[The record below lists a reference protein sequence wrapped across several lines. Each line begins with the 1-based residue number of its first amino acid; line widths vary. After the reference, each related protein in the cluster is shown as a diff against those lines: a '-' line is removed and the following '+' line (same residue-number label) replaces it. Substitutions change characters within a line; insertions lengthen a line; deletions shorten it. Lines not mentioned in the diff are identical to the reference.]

1 MYTLFVGLNS
11 YDGSDFGNR
20 IVYYSG
26 AKWDDF
32 KSNSIYNGNIILN
45 TTDSELPMN
54 SEYFSYV
61 NKYEYILDVEQIN
74 ESLPAWSSYY
84 GTNRGW
90 AKVAL
95 PRLQQ
100 ASEYNSINGI
110 SHPMTIEEFEYLI
123 DNLPDWRD
131 NWDYNHTIS
140 VYLLSNC
147 SGTEQESNILS
158 KASEKN
164 WTVYVNYY

>member
-11 YDGSDFGNR
+11 YDGSEFGNR

-26 AKWDDF
+26 ATWDDF
-32 KSNSIYNGNIILN
+32 KSNSIQNGNIILN
-45 TTDSELPMN
+45 TTDSELSFNP
-54 SEYFSYV
+54 SFFSYV
-61 NKYEYILDVEQIN
+61 NKYEYIYTAAEISDR
-74 ESLPAWSSYY
+74 LPAWSSYQ
-84 GTNRGW
+84 GKNRGW

-95 PRLQQ
+95 PFLQY
-100 ASEYNSINGI
+100 ASEYNSIKDSN
-110 SHPMTIEEFEYLI
+110 HPMTIEEFEYLI

-131 NWDYNHTIS
+131 NSDYNHTIS
-140 VYLLSNC
+140 VYLLSNL